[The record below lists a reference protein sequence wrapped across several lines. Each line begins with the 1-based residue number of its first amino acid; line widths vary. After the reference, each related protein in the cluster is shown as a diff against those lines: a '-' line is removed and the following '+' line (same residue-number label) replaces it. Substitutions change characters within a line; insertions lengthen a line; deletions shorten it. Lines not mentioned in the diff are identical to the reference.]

1 MIVALDSDLLGLAFA
16 RGMLASVNPC
26 GFVLLPTYLMYF
38 LGIEASGDSHD
49 QRASVRRALVV
60 GSAVSAGFVA
70 VFVVIG
76 VIAEFVDRWVLRN
89 AKYAT
94 GVIGAVFVVLGIAM
108 LAGYRPRFATPHLD
122 AGGRSR
128 SMTSMFVYGIAYAVA
143 SLGCTMPIFLPI
155 VFGAGRREGVATGF
169 ANVVLYGLGMSLVVV
184 ALTVSLA
191 LANQVLLRLLR
202 RAMRYVDLLAAAFLL
217 LSGLYLLYYFV
228 VVDVRGDR
236 SSINDRVQRWQT
248 RFSTQ
253 LSNNWE
259 LYAVVLAAI
268 VAAAV
273 VFVTRRSRGGAAPA
287 PPEAG

>member
-1 MIVALDSDLLGLAFA
+1 MFALDSDLLGLAFA

-38 LGIEASGDSHD
+38 LGIEATGDSPD
-49 QRASVRRALVV
+49 QQASVRRGLLV

-70 VFVVIG
+70 VFVLVG
-76 VIAEFVDRWVLRN
+76 VIAEFIDRWILRN

-94 GVIGAVFVVLGIAM
+94 GVIGVVFIVLGVAM

-128 SMTSMFVYGIAYAVA
+128 SVTSMFVYGIAYAVA

-155 VFGAGRREGVATGF
+155 VFGAGRREGVATGL

-191 LANQVLLRLLR
+191 LANQVLLRVLR
-202 RAMRYVDLLAAAFLL
+202 TAMRYVDLLAAAFLVV
-217 LSGLYLLYYFV
+217 SGMYLLYYFV
-228 VVDVRGDR
+228 VVDVNGESSTITDR
-236 SSINDRVQRWQT
+236 LNRWQN

-253 LSNNWE
+253 LANKWE
-259 LYAVVLAAI
+259 LYAIVLAGV

-273 VFVTRRSRGGAAPA
+273 VFVSRRSRRTA
-287 PPEAG
+287 PPESR

>member
-1 MIVALDSDLLGLAFA
+1 MFALDSDVLGLAFA

-26 GFVLLPTYLMYF
+26 GFVLLPTYLLYF
-38 LGIEASGDSHD
+38 LGIAASGNSHD

-60 GSAVSAGFVA
+60 GSAVSAGFIA

-76 VIAEFVDRWVLRN
+76 VIAEFIDRWVIRN

-94 GVIGAVFVVLGIAM
+94 GVIGVVFVVLGVAM

-122 AGGRSR
+122 AGGRGR
-128 SMTSMFVYGIAYAVA
+128 SITSMFVYGIAYAVA
-143 SLGCTMPIFLPI
+143 SLGCTMPIFLPN
-155 VFGAGRREGVATGF
+155 VFGAGRREGVATGL

-191 LANQVLLRLLR
+191 LANQVLLRVLR
-202 RAMRYVDLLAAAFLL
+202 ATMRYVDLLAAAFLV

-228 VVDVRGDR
+228 VVDVRGDT
-236 SSINDRVQRWQT
+236 SSINDRINRWQN
-248 RFSTQ
+248 RVSTQ
-253 LSNNWE
+253 LSNYWE
-259 LYAVVLAAI
+259 LYAVVLTAI

-273 VFVTRRSRGGAAPA
+273 VFVSRRARVGAAPA
-287 PPEAG
+287 PPEPR